1 MKSINDIIL
10 TNAIS
15 AYLDESIIKRIENL
29 KDYHI
34 NECCCDCDCK
44 CCEPCC
50 CGTSQSFIFFNSE
63 DEIATIKDI
72 DNLSNKYISIEALKS
87 ALSDINDDIN
97 NIEME
102 EIGQALLN
110 IKRLVNANS

>member
-1 MKSINDIIL
+1 MYVINANSKIGTRL
-10 TNAIS
+10 KM
-15 AYLDESIIKRIENL
+15 YENGFTYS
-29 KDYHI
+29 K
-34 NECCCDCDCK
+34 N
-44 CCEPCC
+44 CENPKE
-50 CGTSQSFIFFNSE
+50 FNSK

-87 ALSDINDDIN
+87 ALSDINDDID

>member
-1 MKSINDIIL
+1 MYVINANSKIGTRL
-10 TNAIS
+10 KM
-15 AYLDESIIKRIENL
+15 YENGFTYS
-29 KDYHI
+29 K
-34 NECCCDCDCK
+34 N
-44 CCEPCC
+44 CENPKE
-50 CGTSQSFIFFNSE
+50 FNSE

-87 ALSDINDDIN
+87 ALSDINDDID

-110 IKRLVNANS
+110 IKRLVNTNS